1 MRYHLSVL
9 FVFIGTLSIAQPLQ
23 PIFNKSF
30 EPSFFDYFRSSG
42 QKNFYLSPDASTI
55 LVNSD
60 LGYTVLSGTN
70 GEVIAQGE
78 HVGKTNA
85 LNASLLGIL
94 RNRSLNRADAIENVR
109 FDEGTEYLVFE
120 EEGVVVFL
128 DWNVS
133 QNIVKAISLENGRE
147 LWRKE
152 SYRFSSP
159 SKEQYVD
166 LALSMAFNMRLNRT
180 QPRDIAAKNVRLQGY
195 GEGVQTSNYASAIAL
210 GFLTPLTGYQ
220 SFMLLLADGTYAT
233 LDLLTGEEKWS
244 YQDPLTMGFSEIS
257 EDGDLVIVNFN
268 SSYLQ
273 KNERLILNLDPET
286 GEERWRSSHLANF
299 REGRTYLSGNRLI
312 CDYYG
317 AEVFDL
323 ATGERVLLTVDEKVI
338 KTQNRM
344 TAMFNSS
351 ADGGRGTEAIA
362 SPSVVLGDRLYASV
376 FKQGKRAFANDGSS
390 KALVQAFDLKTGR
403 LLWES
408 DKLKAGTD
416 LSFASEEKVFVRQGK
431 AFGKSALMVLEATS
445 GRLIG
450 ETETIDGFIYR
461 EGAGD
466 ILADG
471 YLYRGGKKSVYA
483 FDQSTLQLEQ
493 EFDTRKLSVG
503 KLDVMLPAG
512 EQLMTI
518 GTKGM
523 AFFSGESG
531 QQHAVETS
539 KVYGSYWNDQYAFL
553 FLQKKTLA
561 IDLDSQSEQ
570 GSISLVPERPEDD
583 FDPGAEFLF
592 SANGGYLMTIREGQH
607 VTLYRN

>member
-1 MRYHLSVL
+1 MRYHLSFL
-9 FVFIGTLSIAQPLQ
+9 FVLLATLAMAQPLQ
-23 PIFNKSF
+23 PVFNQSF

-42 QKNFYLSPDASTI
+42 QKNFYLSPDASQI
-55 LVNSD
+55 MVNSD
-60 LGYTVLSGTN
+60 LGYTLLSGSD
-70 GEVIAQGE
+70 GQVIAQGE
-78 HVGKTNA
+78 HVEKVNA
-85 LNASLLGIL
+85 LSASMLGIL
-94 RNRSLNRADAIENVR
+94 RNRSLNRSDAIENVR
-109 FDEGTEYLVFE
+109 FDEGTEYLIFE

-133 QNIVKAISLENGRE
+133 QNIVKAVSLKDGQE
-147 LWRKE
+147 LWRTEK
-152 SYRFSSP
+152 YRFSSS

-195 GEGVQTSNYASAIAL
+195 GEGVQTSNYASDIAL
-210 GFLTPLTGYQ
+210 GFLTPLPGFQ
-220 SFMLLLADGTYAT
+220 SFMLLLTDGTYVT
-233 LDLLTGEEKWS
+233 LDLLTGAEKWT
-244 YQDPLTMGFSEIS
+244 YQDPLNIGFSEIS
-257 EDGDLVIVNFN
+257 EAGDLIIVNFN

-273 KNERLILNLDPET
+273 KNERLILKLNPET
-286 GEERWRSSHLANF
+286 GEEIWRTSHLANF
-299 REGRTYLSGNRLI
+299 RQGRTHLSGNRLI

-323 ATGERVLLTVDEKVI
+323 TTGERVFLTVDEKVI

-344 TAMFNSS
+344 TVVFNSGGE
-351 ADGGRGTEAIA
+351 GGRGTEAIA
-362 SPSVVLGDRLYASV
+362 SPSVILGDRLYGSV
-376 FKQGKRAFANDGSS
+376 FKQGKRAFANDGSG
-390 KALVQAFDLKTGR
+390 KAIVQAFDLASGR

-416 LSFASEEKVFVRQGK
+416 LSFASEDQVFVRQGK
-431 AFGKSALMVLEATS
+431 AFGKSALMVLEAKS
-445 GRLIG
+445 GRLLG

-466 ILADG
+466 ILTDD

-483 FDQSTLQLEQ
+483 FDQDNLKLEH

-531 QQHAVETS
+531 QKNAVETS
-539 KVYGSYWNDQYAFL
+539 RVYGSYWNDRHAFL

-561 IDLDSQSEQ
+561 IDLASQSEQ
-570 GSISLVPERPEDD
+570 G
-583 FDPGAEFLF
+583 
-592 SANGGYLMTIREGQH
+592 EG
-607 VTLYRN
+607 LLL